1 MSSNTAVAVQG
12 AHPAVASLG
21 TGAVMAIV
29 PQTFDDVFR
38 FSQVLARSG
47 LCPHGMDTPEKV
59 SVAILTGLEIGVKPM
74 QAVQGIAVIGG
85 RPCIWGDLALG
96 IVRGSGALE
105 YIRETYEGDESA
117 CDWTATRPEG
127 AMLDFKAVCR
137 VKRVGQPEIVT
148 EFSVRDAVVAKLWGK
163 RGYNG
168 KDTPWITNPKR
179 MIKMRA
185 RGFGLRDGFADALKG
200 LYIAEE
206 MIGTDA
212 DTPMDPAPPLPPPVE
227 DIDMRRAK
235 AAVIEHK
242 PAAPVAPAP
251 EQPASHVPRG
261 QAQAVVA
268 DPAAA
273 ASNFEEG
280 EPRPGAEILAEAKT
294 HLDNARSIGDVA
306 DIRALYADDE
316 EHLTRSERE
325 TFQHLCEEAEA
336 RLQNPATVPFGKPV
350 EPAEAPETARTH
362 AAAETPQE
370 PAVEDWA
377 AYAARIRRLADATH
391 TPDQADGLHKV
402 WTAGKGYRSIMHRE
416 NRVSMADR
424 KALTKVV
431 EEALNRATADT
442 GPSGAAPAPAN
453 PEGASAPVA
462 PGLSAITAD
471 ASEAVRACG
480 ERIFSALSTAPT
492 KERAFVIWSRSQRDR
507 DECGASAEVLAAWT
521 KEYQAIRKNLPEEA

>member
-12 AHPAVASLG
+12 AHPAVANLG

-105 YIRETYEGDESA
+105 YIRETYEGNESA

-185 RGFGLRDGFADALKG
+185 RGFGLRDGFADALK
-200 LYIAEE
+200 E

-273 ASNFEEG
+273 ASNSDLVQRAWSEVL
-280 EPRPGAEILAEAKT
+280 AEIQG
-294 HLDNARSIGDVA
+294 HLDGARTVDDVS
-306 DIRALYADDE
+306 DIRALYAD
-316 EHLTRSERE
+316 
-325 TFQHLCEEAEA
+325 EEAMLSRSDREA
-336 RLQNPATVPFGKPV
+336 FDYAFEQAENRVSKPV
-350 EPAEAPETARTH
+350 EPVEAPKTTKEP
-362 AAAETPQE
+362 AAAETAQAGDAE
-370 PAVEDWA
+370 EWA
-377 AYAARIRRLADATH
+377 AYESRITRLANATH
-391 TPDQADGLHKV
+391 DQAGADGLRKV
-402 WTAGKGYRSIMHRE
+402 WKAGKDYRALME
-416 NRVSMADR
+416 QR
-424 KALTKVV
+424 KAATREQRVALTAAVQ
-431 EEALNRATADT
+431 EAIKRAEAPPADPT
-442 GPSGAAPAPAN
+442 PAAAPV
-453 PEGASAPVA
+453 S
-462 PGLSAITAD
+462 PGLTAITAD

-480 ERIFSALSTAPT
+480 ERVFGALLTAPT
-492 KERAFVIWSRSQRDR
+492 KEKAFVIWSRSQRDR

-521 KEYQAIRKNLPEEA
+521 KEYQAIRKTLPEEAA